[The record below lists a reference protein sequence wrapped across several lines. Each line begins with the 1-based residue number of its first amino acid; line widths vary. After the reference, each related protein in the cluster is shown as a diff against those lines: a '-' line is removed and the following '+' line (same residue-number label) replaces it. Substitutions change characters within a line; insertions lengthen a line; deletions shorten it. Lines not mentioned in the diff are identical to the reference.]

1 MMNKRNY
8 QNFLREHQD
17 RVFSYALYMLRKR
30 EDAEDVTQEVFVKV
44 WRNWDKID
52 QSKREAWIMRVT
64 YNYCIDML
72 RKKTG
77 NRKYW
82 ISIDQHEYHLN
93 RNPETWHVPDDQC
106 VQDEKQQTFLKAISE
121 LPEKTQSMLLL
132 HYYQG
137 YKFHEIGEIMGLSL
151 SSVKTTLHRGRKRL
165 GATLIKHYPDFA
177 GV

>member
-1 MMNKRNY
+1 MKIRNY

-17 RVFSYALYMLRKR
+17 RVFSYALYMLRRR

-44 WRNWDKID
+44 WRNWDNID
-52 QSKREAWIMRVT
+52 QSKRDAWIMRVAH
-64 YNYCIDML
+64 NYCIDLL
-72 RKKTG
+72 RRKTG

-82 ISIDQHEYHLN
+82 SSIDDSGYQLN
-93 RNPETWHVPDDQC
+93 RNPDTWQIPDSQFSR
-106 VQDEKQQTFLKAISE
+106 DEKQQNLLKAISE
-121 LPEKTQSMLLL
+121 LPEKTQSMMLL

-151 SSVKTTLHRGRKRL
+151 SAVKTSLHRGRKQL
-165 GATLIKHYPDFA
+165 SGILKEQYPEMA

>member
-1 MMNKRNY
+1 MQKRNF
-8 QNFLREHQD
+8 QNFLREHQN

-44 WRNWDKID
+44 WRHWDNID
-52 QSKREAWIMRVT
+52 ETKREAWIMRVAH
-64 YNYCIDML
+64 NYCIDLL

-82 ISIDQHEYHLN
+82 SSIEGDAYQLSRH
-93 RNPETWHVPDDQC
+93 PETWQMPEDQFATA
-106 VQDEKQQTFLKAISE
+106 DKQQNLLAALSE
-121 LPEKTQSMLLL
+121 LPEKTQSMMLL

-137 YKFHEIGEIMGLSL
+137 YKFHEIGEIMDLSL
-151 SSVKTTLHRGRKRL
+151 SAVKTALHRGRKQL
-165 GATLIKHYPDFA
+165 GEALRKRYPELA

>member
-1 MMNKRNY
+1 MNKRDY

-44 WRNWDKID
+44 WRNWDNID
-52 QSKREAWIMRVT
+52 QSKREAWIMRVAH
-64 YNYCIDML
+64 NYCIDMF

-82 ISIDQHEYHLN
+82 SSIDDNEYQLN
-93 RNPETWHVPDDQC
+93 RNPETWHMPEDQFA
-106 VQDEKQQTFLKAISE
+106 QDEKQQNLLNAVSE
-121 LPEKTQSMLLL
+121 LPEKTQSMMLL

-137 YKFHEIGEIMGLSL
+137 YKFYEIGEIMGLSL
-151 SSVKTTLHRGRKRL
+151 SAVKTALHRGRKQL
-165 GATLIKHYPDFA
+165 SVTLKKQYPDLA